1 MNLDTRFRIS
11 LGINVA
17 LTAIVGAVLLSKSDS
32 SRDHAAMPPVAAAY
46 PGSAPAATTRR
57 KLPAADATTAGPEL
71 RRELIDEL
79 RAKGVPENVLAR
91 FAYNDIEESWADRFE
106 ACRGDQNQ
114 LARVQLEHDMGL
126 DDEMRRALGATAFK
140 QWDQKNLVREAML
153 SSPMPLRPGEADAIY
168 DLKKQLQ
175 RKQWELSLAR
185 QKGAMD
191 DVAISKAN
199 DDAYNDFSRQMKTV
213 LGEDRYAQAMR
224 GDDGTAALKDNLA
237 KVNATDTQFQQLLA
251 AQQQLNERREALDRQ
266 FHDDPSSELYVQRM
280 KTLNEEQNATYRRV
294 LGDAVFDTLQKSQDG
309 SYAKMKQFSG
319 TWGLDDTKIDT
330 IYGALKYYQK
340 SVEDY
345 QDQLHLQEA
354 NGQRADWTAVGKN
367 VQQLTDQTR
376 QSLQK
381 YLGDEL
387 FNRMLQ
393 SGVFPFANQQPT
405 HSPTGQ

>member
-1 MNLDTRFRIS
+1 MTDSGRFRLS
-11 LGINVA
+11 LGLNLVLAAAVVA
-17 LTAIVGAVLLSKSDS
+17 LVPHKTSSPSAVTVAVQSASAKS
-32 SRDHAAMPPVAAAY
+32 AAA
-46 PGSAPAATTRR
+46 SAVSPT
-57 KLPAADATTAGPEL
+57 KLSPADAMTAGPEL

-91 FAYNDIEESWADRFE
+91 FAYNDIEESWAGRFE
-106 ACRGDQNQ
+106 ACGGDQNQ

-126 DDEMRRALGATAFK
+126 DDEMRRALGAPAFK
-140 QWDQKNLVREAML
+140 QWDEKNLVREAML

-185 QKGAMD
+185 QKGEMD
-191 DVAISKAN
+191 DMAISKAN

-237 KVNATDTQFQQLLA
+237 KVNATDTQFQQLLT

-266 FHDDPSSELYVQRM
+266 FHDDPSSELYVQRI
-280 KTLNEEQNATYRRV
+280 KTLNEEQNETYRRV

-381 YLGDEL
+381 YLGDDL